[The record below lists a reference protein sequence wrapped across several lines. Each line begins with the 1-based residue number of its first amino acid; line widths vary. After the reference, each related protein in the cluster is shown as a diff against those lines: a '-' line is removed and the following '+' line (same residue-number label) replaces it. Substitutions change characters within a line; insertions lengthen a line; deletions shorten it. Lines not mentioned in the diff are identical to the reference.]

1 LLATIAKVLYQS
13 LIGECGGLGT
23 HARRDVHEWH
33 RHLVEERA
41 AGWYGGEEYRQLVE
55 NGEFRKAPGRAAQA
69 GNRQSAAIL
78 HDLLLQV
85 EEEYRSIFAR
95 RNDHD
100 RYSCRFGAL
109 SPLIPGHDDVGQDQK
124 ERLG

>member
-1 LLATIAKVLYQS
+1 VVWGA
-13 LIGECGGLGT
+13 
-23 HARRDVHEWH
+23 HAGRDVRERL
-33 RHLVEERA
+33 RHLVEEHA
-41 AGWYGGEEYRQLVE
+41 AGWYGGEEYGQLVE

-69 GNRQSAAIL
+69 GDRQSAAIL

-85 EEEYRSIFAR
+85 EEEYRYIFAR

-109 SPLIPGHDDVGQDQK
+109 SPLI
-124 ERLG
+124 LGIMSNRSSVWAESMI